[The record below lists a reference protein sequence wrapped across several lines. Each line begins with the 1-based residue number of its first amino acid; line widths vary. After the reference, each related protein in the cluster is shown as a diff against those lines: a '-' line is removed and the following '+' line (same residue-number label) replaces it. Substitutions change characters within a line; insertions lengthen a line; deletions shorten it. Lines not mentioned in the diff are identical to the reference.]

1 MRGATG
7 KFTYLQELRRP
18 ILCLASLLCF
28 CSCRG
33 LAQQALPAASAP
45 AAAGPIPSV
54 TFKFDFPG
62 ADPDHYAIAV
72 SSDGHAVYD
81 SNGKLSLQSD
91 EGDPFHLEFT
101 ISQPTRARVFDL
113 AQKARYFDGKID
125 SGKKGLANTG
135 AKTLVYQDGEKIAQ
149 ATYNYSP
156 LPAVQ
161 ELTALFQQ
169 LSMTLEFGRR
179 LEYYRHY
186 QKTALDEELRHMEE
200 QSNQGGLQEV
210 AAVAPILQQIVN
222 DSSLMNVVRAR
233 ARRLL
238 AAPAK

>member
-1 MRGATG
+1 MRGARG
-7 KFTYLQELRRP
+7 KFTYRQRLRRP
-18 ILCLASLLCF
+18 ILGLASLLCF
-28 CSCRG
+28 CCG
-33 LAQQALPAASAP
+33 CGVAQPAAPSASAP
-45 AAAGPIPSV
+45 APSV

-91 EGDPFHLEFT
+91 EGDPFHLEFAV
-101 ISQPTRARVFDL
+101 SQPTRARVFDL
-113 AQKARYFDGKID
+113 TRKAGYFDGKID

-135 AKTLVYQDGEKIAQ
+135 AKTLVYQDGEKSAK

-156 LPAVQ
+156 IPAVQ
-161 ELTALFQQ
+161 ELTALFQE

-186 QKTALDEELRHMEE
+186 QKTALDEELKHMEE
-200 QSNQGGLQEV
+200 QSNQGGLEEV
-210 AAVAPILQQIVN
+210 AAVAPILRQIVN

-233 ARRLL
+233 AQRLL
-238 AAPAK
+238 AAPAKMTSR

>member
-1 MRGATG
+1 MRAATG
-7 KFTYLQELRRP
+7 EFRYRRRLQRP
-18 ILCLASLLCF
+18 ILGLASLLCF
-28 CSCRG
+28 CCCCG
-33 LAQQALPAASAP
+33 LAQQAAPSASAP
-45 AAAGPIPSV
+45 APSV

-91 EGDPFHLEFT
+91 EGDPFHLEFAV
-101 ISQPTRARVFDL
+101 SQATRTRVFDL
-113 AQKARYFDGKID
+113 ARKAGYFDGKVD

-135 AKTLVYQDGEKIAQ
+135 AKTLVYQDGEKIAK

-169 LSMTLEFGRR
+169 LSTTLEFGRR

-186 QKTALDEELRHMEE
+186 QKTALDEELKHMEE
-200 QSNQGGLQEV
+200 QSNQSGLEEV
-210 AAVAPILQQIVN
+210 AAVAPILQLIVS

-233 ARRLL
+233 AQRLL
-238 AAPAK
+238 AAPAKMTSR